1 MHMKKFMITLVM
13 VTGFVMASFAQTT
26 WQDTWKEMSKEEK
39 MSQLQKFR
47 EDNQHYL
54 KYNLGMSDAQ
64 RKSIDS
70 VNQIYMDG
78 LNKIE
83 KSTGTD
89 YEKLAKAQEITKQR
103 GAALDNI
110 MGAEKHKK
118 FSQYVYAK
126 LQKAEDNK

>member
-1 MHMKKFMITLVM
+1 MKKVMITLVL
-13 VTGFVMASFAQTT
+13 VTGIALTSFAQTT
-26 WQDTWKEMSKEEK
+26 WQETWKEMSKEEK
-39 MSQLQKFR
+39 MAQLQKFR

-54 KYNLGMSDAQ
+54 KYNLGMTDAQ

-78 LNKIE
+78 LNQIE
-83 KSTGTD
+83 KSNGTD
-89 YEKLAKAQEITKQR
+89 DEKLAKAQEITKQR

-110 MGAEKHKK
+110 MGVEKHKK

-126 LQKAEDNK
+126 LQKAEDAKQ

>member
-1 MHMKKFMITLVM
+1 MKKVMITLVL
-13 VTGFVMASFAQTT
+13 VTGFVMTSFAQTT
-26 WQDTWKEMSKEEK
+26 WQETWKEMSKEEK
-39 MSQLQKFR
+39 MMQLQKMR

-54 KYNLGMSDAQ
+54 KYNLGMTDAQ

-89 YEKLAKAQEITKQR
+89 DEKLAKAQEITKQR
-103 GAALDNI
+103 GTALDAI

>member
-1 MHMKKFMITLVM
+1 MKKVMITLVL
-13 VTGFVMASFAQTT
+13 VSGISISSFAQTT

-39 MSQLQKFR
+39 MTQLQKFR

-54 KYNLGMSDAQ
+54 KYTLGMTDAQ

-78 LNKIE
+78 LNQIE

-89 YEKLAKAQEITKQR
+89 DEKLAKAQAITKQR
-103 GAALDNI
+103 GAALDTI

-118 FSQYVYAK
+118 FSEYVYSK